1 MNSKIPSPYR
11 VVTSVSVTSTKVV
24 ITIAHKIC
32 VFQITNN
39 DLLRPLNLETNQR
52 LECEMRKNQ
61 GFPFLFIYHCN
72 SLEDMPYPI

>member
-39 DLLRPLNLETNQR
+39 DLLHPCTQFGNQSETR
-52 LECEMRKNQ
+52 M
-61 GFPFLFIYHCN
+61 
-72 SLEDMPYPI
+72 